1 MGHEAARPFIDTF
14 HAIEAELPG
23 MDAPWLKLLRR
34 NALAEFAR
42 LGVPTPRDEAWKY
55 TDVRRFADQLSHS
68 VSLKAEHRVATDE
81 LATFALSDV
90 TTHRMVFVD
99 GHYAQ
104 PLSTIANLPA
114 GVVAQSMNS
123 VLKESPEKV
132 EVYLNDLHISSRF
145 AILNTAM
152 MVDGAYIEIDAG
164 VQLDAPI
171 ELLFVSTDHAE
182 QTHQVRN
189 IVVAGERSKAIVI
202 EHYVA
207 LGKSEDFTNAVTD
220 LEIMAGAN
228 IEHVKLQL
236 ADAGQ
241 LHIDAIY
248 ANQHRDSR
256 FVSHSIALGARLSRT
271 DIHAELNGQ
280 GAECV
285 LGGLYLVNG
294 IQHVDH
300 HTRIDHA
307 KPHCRS
313 QEYYKGV
320 LDGRAHGVFNGKVVV
335 HEDAVKTDASQSN
348 GNLLLSKKAEVDT
361 KPELEIYNDDVKCS
375 HGATVGQLD
384 ENQLFY
390 LRSRGFSEADA
401 RNALTFAFA
410 DEVLARLPFEGLR
423 RYVERTALKKLPGA
437 PDLEAYL

>member
-1 MGHEAARPFIDTF
+1 MGHEAARPFVDAF
-14 HAIEAELPG
+14 HAVEAELPG
-23 MDAPWLKLLRR
+23 MDTPWLRLLRR

-68 VSLKAEHRVATDE
+68 VSLKPEQRVSADALAPFALPELDVHRV
-81 LATFALSDV
+81 
-90 TTHRMVFVD
+90 VFVD
-99 GHYAQ
+99 GHYAAA
-104 PLSTIANLPA
+104 LSQAGALQA
-114 GVVAQSMNS
+114 GVTVQSMHS
-123 VLKESPEKV
+123 VLKTAPEKV
-132 EVYLNDLHISSRF
+132 EIWLNDLHISNRF

-152 MVDGAYIEIDAG
+152 MVDGAFIEIADG
-164 VQLDAPI
+164 VQMDTPI

-189 IVVAGERSKAIVI
+189 IVVAGEGAKAVI
-202 EHYVA
+202 IERYVA
-207 LGKSEDFTNAVTD
+207 LGESGDFTNAVTD
-220 LEIMAGAN
+220 LEIMASAN
-228 IEHVKLQL
+228 IEHVKLQM

-256 FVSHSIALGARLSRT
+256 FVSHSVALGARLSRT
-271 DIHAELNGQ
+271 DIHVELNGQ

-285 LGGLYLVNG
+285 LNGLYLVNG
-294 IQHVDH
+294 MQHVDH
-300 HTRIDHA
+300 YTRVDHLR
-307 KPHCRS
+307 PHCRS

-320 LDGRAHGVFNGKVVV
+320 LDGRSHGVFNGKVVV
-335 HEDAVKTDASQSN
+335 HEGAAKTDASQAN

-390 LRSRGFSEADA
+390 LRSRGFSETEA
-401 RNALTFAFA
+401 RNTLTFAFA
-410 DEVLARLPFEGLR
+410 DEVLARLPFTQVR
-423 RYVERTALKKLPGA
+423 RYVERMALKKLPGA
-437 PDLEAYL
+437 ADLEAYL